1 MRSTVTIRKGE
12 QWGTIGPAPDDIR
25 VVHSDAEV
33 RALVIA
39 ARAAGTELP
48 PMALLGG
55 DLMKT
60 VGGTGDATRL
70 QGDVPVLPIDVVR
83 VESPGRDTTWCVA
96 HLVARR
102 SWWRDEI
109 VAAMNAQHIGSWDVT
124 PRGHPNDGRIDLVR
138 VAASMSIR
146 DRLQARR
153 RLPQGTHVP
162 HPDIEVR
169 QVSSTTIELA
179 RATRIWIDGER
190 WGSVTSIT
198 LTVEPDALLVVV

>member
-12 QWGTIGPAPDDIR
+12 PWGTIGPAPAGVR
-25 VVHSDAEV
+25 TVHGDAEV
-33 RALVIA
+33 RAVVIA
-39 ARAAGTELP
+39 ARTAGTALP
-48 PMALLGG
+48 TLALLGG

-70 QGDVPVLPIDVVR
+70 RGDVPLLPIDVVR
-83 VESPGRDTTWCVA
+83 VDTPGRDTTYCVA

-102 SWWRDEI
+102 SWWRGQI

-124 PRGHPNDGRIDLVR
+124 PRGHPNDGRLDLVT

-146 DRLQARR
+146 DRWRARR

-162 HPDIEVR
+162 HPDIVVR
-169 QVSSTTIELA
+169 QVSSTTIGFN
-179 RATRIWIDGER
+179 RATRLWIDGER
-190 WGSVTSIT
+190 WGTATSIT
-198 LTVEPDALLVVV
+198 LTVESDALLVVV